1 MFKMNF
7 TWTHLLWRLC
17 IRLSLAF
24 LLLPAGALG
33 YPVLLNSSQLSTIFG
48 TPRNQLIALRSDG
61 TQSLRVP
68 LQIDEVEDDAALVLR
83 EPYEVRKL
91 RASLPHPQKRDP
103 FFGRMQSV
111 HRIVLDD
118 RDFSDCNAECKSK
131 LPAQIKT
138 ICRSTVASVLLEVS
152 LGESRK
158 SLFIADCG
166 SPVAELPPR
175 DIKYN
180 SESKTISTQ
189 KYEYVHTSDKN
200 IFFSEIRARPET
212 RPVMAQSELKA
223 YLKPKYLFNMKF
235 EDDDLTSQ
243 ITSLSRGSQ
252 ALNIEVAVALN
263 ILAMKINTQI
273 CCDVSFYEDALYF
286 PVVLDL
292 PFSGQS
298 FAKGSGLFFG
308 FQSDTQSKTKTEFIP
323 SQTADES
330 DAILI
335 HQEGNLIALGFRSPN
350 KKQSALVKPKIV
362 SSADMEKLKFTKL
375 RSPSGIFYDIQ
386 AAQEGFQHF
395 MVWVYFG
402 KESEKA
408 KLTEYAQR
416 GARVRVEKFTSPAG
430 P

>member
-1 MFKMNF
+1 MNF
-7 TWTHLLWRLC
+7 TWTRLLWCLC
-17 IRLSLAF
+17 LHLPLAF
-24 LLLPAGALG
+24 LLLPASALG
-33 YPVLLNSSQLSTIFG
+33 YPVLLNSSQLATIFG
-48 TPRNQLIALRSDG
+48 TPRNQLIAVKSDG
-61 TQSLRVP
+61 TQAQRVA

-83 EPYEVRKL
+83 EPFEVRKL
-91 RASLPHPQKRDP
+91 RTTLPHPQKRDP
-103 FFGRMQSV
+103 FFGRLQSV
-111 HRIVLDD
+111 HRMVLDD
-118 RDFSDCNAECKSK
+118 RDFSECGAECKSK
-131 LPAQIKT
+131 LPAQVKA
-138 ICRSTVASVLLEVS
+138 ICRSAIASTLLEVS
-152 LGESRK
+152 LGDTGK
-158 SLFIADCG
+158 MLYIADCG

-180 SESKTISTQ
+180 AESKTITTQ
-189 KYEYVHTSDKN
+189 RYEYVHSSDKN

-252 ALNIEVAVALN
+252 GLSIEVAVALN
-263 ILAMKINTQI
+263 ILTMKINTQI

-308 FQSDTQSKTKTEFIP
+308 FQHDTRSKTKTEFIP

-335 HQEGNLIALGFRSPN
+335 HQEGNLIALGFRSPT
-350 KKQSALVKPKIV
+350 KKQNALVKPKIV
-362 SSADMEKLKFTKL
+362 SSSDMEKLKFTKL

-402 KESEKA
+402 KESDRT
-408 KLTEYAQR
+408 KLTEFAQR
-416 GARVRVEKFTSPAG
+416 GARVRVERFTTLAG
-430 P
+430 Q